1 VASCLQ
7 FQESA
12 SSETQTPLSTPTV
25 GDVVSPP
32 LASPL
37 DYPFG
42 NAEYGALAD
51 GAPTASVDKSE
62 RLILQTERQLMIPP
76 QIATLDAGPAI
87 LVVED
92 NDWLRRVC
100 LRGAIGTSVDGA

>member
-1 VASCLQ
+1 VASCVQ

-12 SSETQTPLSTPTV
+12 SSEAQTPLSTPTV
-25 GDVVSPP
+25 DDVVSPP

-42 NAEYGALAD
+42 NAEYGTLAD

-62 RLILQTERQLMIPP
+62 CLILQTERQAVIPP

-100 LRGAIGTSVDGA
+100 LRGAIGTSVNDV